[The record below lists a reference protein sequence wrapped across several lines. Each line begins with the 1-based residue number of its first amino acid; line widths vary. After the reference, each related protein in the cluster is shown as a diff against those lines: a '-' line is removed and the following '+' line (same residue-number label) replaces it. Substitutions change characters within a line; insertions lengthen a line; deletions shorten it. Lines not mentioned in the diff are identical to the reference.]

1 MNDIIKETSV
11 CRLNDGKNLKHPMS
25 TYIGGVTLT
34 KEHLII
40 IPIIKTPKY
49 YFIRCSA
56 LGGLYGI
63 GGALLISIG
72 VTISPLT
79 TLQWILLPFAIVVLL
94 WLCNRLLL
102 SNIRK
107 RMGLM
112 ETRGVVV
119 DDNDCLMIPLHS
131 ITRIDMGTR
140 GLTPYKYISVS
151 YATGKGLCSDVSFLI
166 FSKWELILKKNQTAW
181 VCAIKEAMIAAGG
194 GK

>member
-11 CRLNDGKNLKHPMS
+11 FRLNDGKNLKHPMS
-25 TYIGGVTLT
+25 TYVGGVTLT

-56 LGGLYGI
+56 LGGLYVI
-63 GGALLISIG
+63 GSALLISIG
-72 VTISPLT
+72 ATISPLT
-79 TLQWILLPFAIVVLL
+79 TLQWILLPFVIVVLL
-94 WLCNRLLL
+94 WLCNKLLL

-107 RMGLM
+107 RMGLL
-112 ETRGVVV
+112 ETRGMAG

-131 ITRIDMGTR
+131 IKKIDMDTR

-151 YATGKGLCSDVSFLI
+151 YAPEKGLCSDVSFLI
-166 FSKWELILKKNQTAW
+166 FSKWELILKKNQMAW